1 MTTTI
6 QNSNE
11 LLAYLLQQSNSGMK
25 NWFGFTQ
32 QRITGINLAHEIAAR
47 HADKMSPDEITDYVI
62 QLNNSIYHKL
72 IKGDG
77 NGNNL

>member
-1 MTTTI
+1 MSTTI

-32 QRITGINLAHEIAAR
+32 QRITGINLAHEIAAN
-47 HADKMSPDEITDYVI
+47 HADKMTPEEITDFVVR
-62 QLNNSIYHKL
+62 LNNCIYHKM
-72 IKGDG
+72 IKGDA
-77 NGNNL
+77 NGNQN

>member
-1 MTTTI
+1 MSTTI

-11 LLAYLLQQSNSGMK
+11 LLIYLLMQSNSGIK

-32 QRITGINLAHEIAAR
+32 QRITGINLAHAIAAR
-47 HADKMSPDEITDYVI
+47 HADCMSPEEVTDYVMR
-62 QLNNSIYHKL
+62 LNNSIYHKL

-77 NGNNL
+77 NGNNS